1 METYSAVMAFVIG
14 TIMGS
19 FLNVV
24 AYRMHTGRSLD
35 GRSHCMSCG
44 ETLRWYELF
53 PVMSYLM
60 LRARCGNCS
69 AYIPYRYLLVE
80 LLTGGAFL
88 LMYSLFGQ
96 DVVWL
101 ILYALLATLLILII
115 VYDLRHTII
124 PDELSIGVGII
135 AFLMLGYRWYL
146 GEGMIS
152 LYGDLFA
159 GVGIAGFFY
168 GLWYVS
174 KGRWIGLGD
183 AKLAL
188 PLAVIAGASS
198 AISMLVLSFW
208 IGAAV
213 SLLLLGLQNLIEKG
227 KTMLNFSFGQLTMK
241 SEVPFAPFLIAGFL
255 LAHLFHADIF
265 VITSYLIPL

>member
-1 METYSAVMAFVIG
+1 
-14 TIMGS
+14 
-19 FLNVV
+19 
-24 AYRMHTGRSLD
+24 
-35 GRSHCMSCG
+35 MSCG

-53 PVMSYLM
+53 PVVSYLV
-60 LRARCGNCS
+60 LRARCKSCS

-88 LMYSLFGQ
+88 LMYTFFGH
-96 DVVWL
+96 DLVLL
-101 ILYALLATLLILII
+101 ILYAVLSALLVLIV

-135 AFLMLGYRWYL
+135 SLLELGYRWYL
-146 GEGMIS
+146 GEGFLS
-152 LYGDLFA
+152 LFSNLLA
-159 GVGIAGFFY
+159 GIGVAGFFY

-188 PLAVIAGASS
+188 PLGVIAGTTS

-213 SLLLLGLQNLIEKG
+213 SLLLLGLQKIIEKG
-227 KTMLNFSFGQLTMK
+227 KTMLSFPLGHLTMK
-241 SEVPFAPFLIAGFL
+241 SEVPFAPFLVAGFL

-265 VITSYLIPL
+265 VITSFLIPL